1 MGSRVGTFRKND
13 YNSEEVMNIKK
24 TAALVFIMGVTVVG
38 TVDAQPPETFDQAK
52 ALSAQQDKP
61 MLLEFFRAG

>member
-38 TVDAQPPETFDQAK
+38 TVDAQPPETFDRAK
-52 ALSAQQDKP
+52 ALSARQNKP
-61 MLLEFFRAG
+61 LLLEFFSEG